1 MKSNS
6 SLADISHAEN
16 LFNSD
21 PMYFYPQKPESLPSR
36 CSTTIYFQ
44 ISNNYT
50 LYLQKNPDTYD

>member
-44 ISNNYT
+44 ISNSK
-50 LYLQKNPDTYD
+50 KNPDTYD